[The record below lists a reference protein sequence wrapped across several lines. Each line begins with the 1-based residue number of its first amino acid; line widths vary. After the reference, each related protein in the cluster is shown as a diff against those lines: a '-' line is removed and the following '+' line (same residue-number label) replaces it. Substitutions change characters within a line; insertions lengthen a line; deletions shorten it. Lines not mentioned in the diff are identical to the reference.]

1 MENYKI
7 KLKEISKK
15 FGPDESIAQC
25 LNYPERTNEFV
36 QKARK
41 SNLKY
46 NGGGILFGLTII
58 ILGCLPDRP
67 IEQRFLIVVGLTFFL
82 FLLSNSGD
90 AKKLTAQSNV
100 HITTKINILMA
111 EIHSIEFD

>member
-15 FGPDESIAQC
+15 FGPDESIVQC

-46 NGGGILFGLTII
+46 NGGATLFGLTII
-58 ILGCLPDRP
+58 ILGCLPDRS

-82 FLLSNSGD
+82 FFIIEFRRC
-90 AKKLTAQSNV
+90 Q
-100 HITTKINILMA
+100 KINRA
-111 EIHSIEFD
+111 IECAYNEKNNYPYGSNTFD

>member
-15 FGPDESIAQC
+15 FGPDESIVQC

-46 NGGGILFGLTII
+46 NGGATLFGLTII
-58 ILGCLPDRP
+58 ILGCLP
-67 IEQRFLIVVGLTFFL
+67 EFSKCV
-82 FLLSNSGD
+82 SGD
-90 AKKLTAQSNV
+90 E
-100 HITTKINILMA
+100 MA
-111 EIHSIEFD
+111 EMVEEIVDLSVGRK